1 MDTDAPV
8 ERRAAHMVW
17 IVSAFSRALPAKGE
31 PGCPAQRSF
40 VAMTAG
46 AGDNTTL
53 HENRSVSIAPG
64 ETDREDLKST
74 TYEFFVLA
82 ISVMSIVNTALL
94 FVLPFD
100 SQSWWLVAIIDAV
113 LTIIF
118 LVDFTYRL
126 STAPTKRSYLRH
138 GGVFDLLGCIPGLRI
153 FRLFRIVRAVRIVRR
168 LGGPRVFG
176 ELRAGLAS
184 GTLYLVVFLGL
195 LTLEVTGLLKLRFEE
210 DAPGA
215 NITTAGD
222 AIWWGYVTATTVG
235 YGDQFPVTTGGRI
248 VGVLMLT
255 VGVALFATFSGFLAT
270 LFLSTNKGA
279 PEHSAVAS
287 ESDLQATLQHIERLH
302 AEQQAALDQLRAQIG
317 PPQHVVAS
325 AAYRF
330 RLHSRSLGHVR
341 LFLVERAARDA
352 RHGTGRIEACSHDSA
367 HLASSCSVGSRL
379 GRSQRRAVALGRS

>member
-1 MDTDAPV
+1 MD
-8 ERRAAHMVW
+8 
-17 IVSAFSRALPAKGE
+17 FGAK
-31 PGCPAQRSF
+31 
-40 VAMTAG
+40 TTG
-46 AGDNTTL
+46 AGEDTPL
-53 HENRSVSIAPG
+53 HETRSVNSAPG
-64 ETDREDLKST
+64 DTDREDLKST

-82 ISVMSIVNTALL
+82 ISVMSILNMALL
-94 FVLPFD
+94 FVLPFE

-126 STAPTKRSYLRH
+126 TTAPTKRWYLRH

-195 LTLEVTGLLKLRFEE
+195 LTLEVTGLLELRFEE

-222 AIWWGYVTATTVG
+222 ALWWGYVTATTVG

-255 VGVALFATFSGFLAT
+255 VGVALFATFSGFLANV
-270 LFLSTNKGA
+270 FLSANRGA
-279 PEHSAVAS
+279 SEHNAVDP
-287 ESDLQATLQHIERLH
+287 ESDLQATLQHVERLH
-302 AEQQAALDQLRAQIG
+302 VEQQAALDQLRAQI
-317 PPQHVVAS
+317 
-325 AAYRF
+325 
-330 RLHSRSLGHVR
+330 
-341 LFLVERAARDA
+341 
-352 RHGTGRIEACSHDSA
+352 
-367 HLASSCSVGSRL
+367 
-379 GRSQRRAVALGRS
+379 ALDNTS